1 MLSGK
6 HKTMFPILDQEENS
20 MSERMLYPEWLE
32 IDEDTLA
39 EKISDIEAELRDS
52 NEEFRLLYE
61 EKYRL
66 LKALP
71 VLRSIL
77 DADEPEALTKDDAKS
92 LIHIIALDNRM
103 REITDRVVL
112 VDGRKNGYHFM
123 CSIGIV

>member
-1 MLSGK
+1 
-6 HKTMFPILDQEENS
+6 

-39 EKISDIEAELRDS
+39 EKISGIEAELRDS

-103 REITDRVVL
+103 REITDRAVL
-112 VDGRKNGYHFM
+112 VDGRKNDYHFM
-123 CSIGIV
+123 CSIVMV